1 MKKRILY
8 IDYVKAIAIIGVI
21 IAHVNFANQGV
32 KAWLTSFLMPV
43 FFFATGLVLDFTRS
57 TWEDLMVVT
66 RKFFKRLMLPFLL
79 WGLIF
84 SKFSI
89 PNLLLI
95 CYGSYRS
102 IHKAGSL
109 TSLWF
114 LPVMFFTVLI
124 FFMISRTRGNK
135 NRDWLLLS
143 LSIVAFVIGVSMPR
157 LGIGYPFSL
166 NVALVALFFMTL
178 GNITRPYLNQIYD
191 SLRAQKKRGVL
202 VCLLLTLVFA
212 GGSLTLTCLMN
223 IPKIGYIHMGIGQ
236 FGNPII
242 FTLTAICGILMLIF
256 LCIMLEY
263 IHSRTTK
270 GLLFVGQNTLC
281 IFIVQ
286 KPIIGCFKKLF
297 EIYPMD
303 NVLVLLFTTVG
314 TLVAS
319 CVLCIIVNKYVP
331 VLVGK

>member
-1 MKKRILY
+1 MGNNRILY
-8 IDYVKAIAIIGVI
+8 IDYLKAIAMIFVI
-21 IAHVNFANQGV
+21 MGHINFANHDV
-32 KAWLTSFLMPV
+32 KAWIYSFHMPV
-43 FFFATGLVLDFTRS
+43 FFFSTGLVLDFTQTSRGGN
-57 TWEDLMVVT
+57 LMIVA
-66 RKFFKRLMLPFLL
+66 RKYFKRLMLPFLL

-114 LPVMFFTVLI
+114 LPVMYVAVLLL
-124 FFMISRTRGNK
+124 FLISRTRGD
-135 NRDWLLLS
+135 NRDWLMFS
-143 LSIVAFVIGVSMPR
+143 LSIVALVLGVSMPC
-157 LGIGYPFSL
+157 LGIGYPLSL

-178 GNITRPYLNQIYD
+178 GNITRPYFNQIYD
-191 SLRAQKKRGVL
+191 FLKAEKKRGVS
-202 VCLLLTLVFA
+202 VCLLLILIFA
-212 GGSLTLTCLMN
+212 GGSLTYLMN

-236 FGNPII
+236 FGNPIL
-242 FTLTAICGILMLIF
+242 FALTAICGILMLIF

-297 EIYPMD
+297 EIYPM
-303 NVLVLLFTTVG
+303 NSGLVLFITTAG
-314 TLVAS
+314 TLALS
-319 CVLCIIVNKYVP
+319 CILCIIINKYVP